1 MRLGP
6 YANRANL
13 TDSNGTL
20 EINSVRASDATD
32 YKCTVKRINFTSPET
47 YFVTLRVDASGKFL
61 VYALLTQQSPLFYV
75 FVTVFSL
82 DREQTT
88 IGCEICISN

>member
-1 MRLGP
+1 MLCYMRPGP

-13 TDSNGTL
+13 TDLNGAL

-47 YFVTLRVDASGKFL
+47 YIVTLKVDTSGKCTFL
-61 VYALLTQQSPLFYV
+61 FLFF
-75 FVTVFSL
+75 FVLV
-82 DREQTT
+82 
-88 IGCEICISN
+88 IV